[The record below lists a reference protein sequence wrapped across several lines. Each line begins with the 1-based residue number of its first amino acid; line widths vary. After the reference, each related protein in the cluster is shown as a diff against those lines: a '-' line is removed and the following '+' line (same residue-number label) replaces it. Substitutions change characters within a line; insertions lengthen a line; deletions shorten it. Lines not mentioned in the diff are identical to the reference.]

1 MAIQE
6 GWIAKGVALQ
16 ILRAVDRKS
25 LLLFILVLLVCGL
38 FVLNAATA
46 AVRARRQQLG
56 VLACVGWS
64 GRQLFA
70 AAISEQA
77 GLGLIA
83 GVIGVVAA
91 VPIAHGAGLHVT
103 WARAGVAVPA
113 AVALAVL
120 AALVPAWS
128 ASRAHPL
135 DALRPAAGHFSS
147 RRAVRSRGGLAVRN
161 LIRARGRSLIAIAGL
176 AVGICSTVLLLAITT
191 SFNGQLAGDLLGEAV
206 TVRVRGVDYAAIVV
220 MLAIGVFGITDV
232 LYLNIRER
240 ANELA
245 TLTATGWSRSDVA
258 RLITLE
264 GSRAGTH
271 RVAARSGCGRPG
283 HERVHQ

>member
-1 MAIQE
+1 
-6 GWIAKGVALQ
+6 
-16 ILRAVDRKS
+16 
-25 LLLFILVLLVCGL
+25 VL
-38 FVLNAATA
+38 
-46 AVRARRQQLG
+46 
-56 VLACVGWS
+56 
-64 GRQLFA
+64 
-70 AAISEQA
+70 
-77 GLGLIA
+77 
-83 GVIGVVAA
+83 AA

-103 WARAGVAVPA
+103 WVRGAVAVPA

-147 RRAVRSRGGLAVRN
+147 RRAVRSRAGLAVRN
-161 LIRARGRSLIAIAGL
+161 LVRARGRSLIAVAGL

-206 TVRVRGVDYAAIVV
+206 TVRVRGVDYAAIAV

-240 ANELA
+240 AKELA
-245 TLTATGWSRSDVA
+245 TLAATGWSRTDVA

-264 GSRAGTH
+264 GSGLGLIGSLVGTVVGVLAMNSFTNEPLRTALVLSAGAVVTGTALGALAALLAVQSLPRGLSRAL
-271 RVAARSGCGRPG
+271 A
-283 HERVHQ
+283 EE